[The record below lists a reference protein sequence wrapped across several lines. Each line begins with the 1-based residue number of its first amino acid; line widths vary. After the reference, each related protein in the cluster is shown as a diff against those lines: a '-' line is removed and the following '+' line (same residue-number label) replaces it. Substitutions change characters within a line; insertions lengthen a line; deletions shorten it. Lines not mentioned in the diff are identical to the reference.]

1 MQHLLGFI
9 LVKIISFI
17 KLFLYLTGVP
27 CDTNLVRVNTT
38 RDRGTGY
45 KTLSHG
51 LEELGIRDR
60 MNKGLNSFSILAIQF
75 R

>member
-1 MQHLLGFI
+1 MYLYKNVVIQVVI
-9 LVKIISFI
+9 LI